1 MAFTEAQEAKLLQ
14 ILAAFDNGKRL
25 NELPH
30 VGNVNP
36 LDLIVE
42 VMDTD
47 GETKQAQL
55 AALLPY
61 LEEQCAYG
69 IEWDTT
75 VSSSACT
82 RIGNI
87 GLHKSLPI
95 QNRMRGCLLD
105 DNGTVVEY
113 LNPANWRAHTLDG
126 SIGQVMVE
134 IPAHYRKFETDGTKR
149 RCKLSELPLP
159 GYHVVPK
166 MYISAYEAVMERSTG
181 KLCSVVNAGTDY
193 RGGNNQVD
201 WDGTYRSLLGRPVT
215 VKSRIQFRAAAR
227 LRNASATAEWNCLD
241 YNAYKAVF
249 WLYYVEYANRNCQLP
264 FNAQKD
270 ANGFAQG
277 GLGNGVANMS
287 EWSAYNG
294 TYPIVPCGHS
304 DEFGNASG
312 EVAYPV
318 INEDGTTRC
327 TLLVNRYRGIENPF
341 GHIWKWVDG
350 INILI
355 QSDEA
360 GGESKIYVSDDP
372 AKFNDTSAMNESYT
386 MRGLEARESGY
397 VKGLALGEYGEII
410 PTEVGAGSTT
420 YWSDYHYTSKPTG
433 GAALGFRG
441 VLFGGY
447 ANYGA
452 HAGFGYAN
460 SLNAPSNTHASVG
473 SRLCF
478 LPKK

>member
-14 ILAAFDNGKRL
+14 IIAAFDNGKRL

-30 VGNVNP
+30 VGKANP

-75 VSSSACT
+75 ISSSACT

-87 GLHKSLPI
+87 SMHKSLPI
-95 QNRMRGCLLD
+95 QSRMRGCLLN
-105 DNGTVVEY
+105 DNGTVIEY
-113 LNPANWRAHTLDG
+113 LNPTNWKAHTLDG
-126 SIGQVMVE
+126 SNGQVMVE
-134 IPAHYRKFETDGTKR
+134 IPAHFRKFETDGTIH

-159 GYHVVPK
+159 GYHTVPK

-181 KLCSVVNAGTDY
+181 KLCSIVNAGTDY

-215 VKSRIQFRAAAR
+215 VKNRTQFRNAAR
-227 LRNASATAEWNCLD
+227 LRNASATTEWNCLD

-249 WLYYVEYANRNCQLP
+249 WLYYVEYANRNCQLR
-264 FNAQKD
+264 FTAQKD

-277 GLGNGVANMS
+277 GLGNGVTNTPD
-287 EWSAYNG
+287 WNGFNG
-294 TYPIVPCGHS
+294 TYPFVPCGHT
-304 DEFGNASG
+304 DDLGNKSG
-312 EVAYPV
+312 EVAYV
-318 INEDGTTRC
+318 MTKQDGSPHGT
-327 TLLVNRYRGIENPF
+327 VYVPRYRGIENPF
-341 GHIWKWVDG
+341 GHIWKWSDG
-350 INILI
+350 VNIQI
-355 QSDEA
+355 ASETN
-360 GGESKIYVSDDP
+360 GGTSKVYVSDDP
-372 AKFNDTSAMNESYT
+372 TKYNDSNCTDYT
-386 MRGLEARESGY
+386 LRGLEARKDSY
-397 VKGLALGEYGEII
+397 VKELILGEYGDII
-410 PTEVGAGSTT
+410 PAVVDGSSTTHWADYHHTNIPTSGMIMRGAMFGGSAFHGTDAGLGCTGSTN
-420 YWSDYHYTSKPTG
+420 D
-433 GAALGFRG
+433 
-441 VLFGGY
+441 
-447 ANYGA
+447 
-452 HAGFGYAN
+452 
-460 SLNAPSNTHASVG
+460 PSHTIAFVG

-478 LPKK
+478 LPKM